1 MVAELFQFHCIH
13 CASVATAI
21 SSASVQ
27 VGPSAF
33 VLSSTYTAAVFA
45 LAFKHQS
52 SMKSTTWLL
61 FSCLFLA
68 GLSKAKALPLKRDL
82 LEEMNLH
89 LLKIG
94 QASA

>member
-21 SSASVQ
+21 SSASVE

-52 SMKSTTWLL
+52 NIYEEYN
-61 FSCLFLA
+61 LA
-68 GLSKAKALPLKRDL
+68 FIFMLVFGWP
-82 LEEMNLH
+82 EQGH
-89 LLKIG
+89 
-94 QASA
+94 